1 MNFEAPKTPAPEAKK
16 TGFKITK
23 KPEVPVAEAPVA
35 EEGVS
40 GVQRLESLSSK
51 PKAETPRAEMALA
64 ANESR
69 LTRSAFESNPI
80 GGINNLIRN
89 IDKITPDDAED
100 LLASLPKIGST
111 VYDEAFARKSAQ
123 LTRMLENRK
132 LTTEQGGL
140 GKKAEETAEAKK
152 EDPALVRVA
161 AINKEFE
168 NYSKILEADPDSM
181 FELSSAGKWVGE
193 LENMD
198 RKTKASPR
206 TGALINQLQS
216 SVQAALIKAPEG
228 LRKTNLNKL
237 KYRLE
242 NMAKESKYSS

>member
-1 MNFEAPKTPAPEAKK
+1 MNFEAPKTPVPEVKK
-16 TGFKITK
+16 TGFKITR
-23 KPEVPVAEAPVA
+23 KPEAPSAPKA

-51 PKAETPRAEMALA
+51 PKVEGGRAEMAVA

-69 LTRSAFESNPI
+69 LAKSAFESNPI

-100 LLASLPKIGST
+100 LLSVLPKINAG

-123 LTRMLENRK
+123 LTRMLENRR
-132 LTTEQGGL
+132 LTAEQGGL
-140 GKKAEETAEAKK
+140 GKKAEEPAGVKPE
-152 EDPALVRVA
+152 EPALVRVA
-161 AINKEFE
+161 AMNKEFA
-168 NYSKILEADPDSM
+168 NYTKTLEADPDAM
-181 FELSSAGKWVGE
+181 FELTAAGKWVGE
-193 LENMD
+193 LESMD
-198 RKTKASPR
+198 RKTRTSPR
-206 TGALINQLQS
+206 TGALINQLQAAI
-216 SVQAALIKAPEG
+216 QAELIKAPEG